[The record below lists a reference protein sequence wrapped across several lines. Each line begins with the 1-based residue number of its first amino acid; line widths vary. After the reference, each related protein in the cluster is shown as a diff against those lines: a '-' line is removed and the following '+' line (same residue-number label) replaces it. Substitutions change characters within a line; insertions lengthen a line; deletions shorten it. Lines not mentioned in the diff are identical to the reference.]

1 MEAPEQHTVFQMR
14 ANFSVIHWHNYIF
27 CFVLFSF
34 PNSSKYWHFWTAAM
48 HWVGVFMELSVII
61 PNFPFWVVTFSSEL
75 ITLFIKPRTLL
86 PTYIISH
93 LSTLNFLCHFV
104 TQSLSL
110 TRPIYSSGHSA
121 LILHW
126 LNLYP
131 QQTFHLTANTFLQI
145 IFEFVKRNQSL
156 AEFHLG
162 LFSVMPL
169 CSHGWRSGRGRGY
182 GAGDQGIQHWSV
194 YRVLQ
199 RCVPMYLRLDV

>member
-1 MEAPEQHTVFQMR
+1 
-14 ANFSVIHWHNYIF
+14 
-27 CFVLFSF
+27 
-34 PNSSKYWHFWTAAM
+34 M

-110 TRPIYSSGHSA
+110 TRPIYSAGHSA

-162 LFSVMPL
+162 LFSIMPL
-169 CSHGWRSGRGRGY
+169 LTWMKIWEGTWIWCWGPRYSALVYIQGATEMCAHISQTWCVGTSPMAFASHVIWGPVY
-182 GAGDQGIQHWSV
+182 KDPFLWSV
-194 YRVLQ
+194 TWGFTSSEEET
-199 RCVPMYLRLDV
+199 